1 MFFQQNKLAIKVFVF
16 HWKVYVLLALF
27 SDKFKCIWLIL
38 FNVFFWDLIV
48 FGVNVLEPLY
58 FFWKLHS
65 ELSHNLYS
73 PRVSQN
79 ESVDLASCNHLGH
92 NKVASCTAIVLCSL
106 NIFYPLCYCQ
116 HRHCVLM
123 SMVESSYK
131 KKTEEEILDYVSR
144 KCQNMNCPC
153 KCQILF

>member
-73 PRVSQN
+73 PRVTHGMKPEWECGLGKLQSSRSQQ
-79 ESVDLASCNHLGH
+79 SCKLQDY
-92 NKVASCTAIVLCSL
+92 CTLFSEHFLSTMLLPAQTLCA
-106 NIFYPLCYCQ
+106 
-116 HRHCVLM
+116 
-123 SMVESSYK
+123 VEHGWV
-131 KKTEEEILDYVSR
+131 I
-144 KCQNMNCPC
+144 
-153 KCQILF
+153 I